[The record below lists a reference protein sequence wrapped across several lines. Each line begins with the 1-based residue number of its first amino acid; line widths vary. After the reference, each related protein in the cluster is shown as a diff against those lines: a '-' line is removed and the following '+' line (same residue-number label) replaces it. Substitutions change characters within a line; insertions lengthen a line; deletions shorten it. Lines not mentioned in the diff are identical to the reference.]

1 MCFWCCFQYISGIFD
16 LFCAIVCKIY
26 LFTCPKVHLS
36 IDMTD
41 LNAARSHSSMN
52 IENLTSIPVGGS
64 ITLINYA
71 HRQLPTQYS
80 PAKDRGWAWVVCAG
94 SFFVM
99 FMVYGIHTS
108 FGVLLVV
115 LLDHFNANKASTGK
129 CLIFYCYSE
138 WYWISAIQIIFY
150 GNELRE
156 NAANLAANWA
166 PIDKKLLFTVI
177 DAVAKRQV
185 ANKKKERS
193 SDPWKSK

>member
-1 MCFWCCFQYISGIFD
+1 MDCVLGLFSSRQWNID
-16 LFCAIVCKIY
+16 LFCAIVCTSY

-36 IDMTD
+36 IEMTD
-41 LNAARSHSSMN
+41 SNVTRSQSSMN

-71 HRQLPTQYS
+71 HRHLPTECS

-115 LLDHFNANKASTGK
+115 LLDHFDSNKASTGK
-129 CLIFYCYSE
+129 NFMAVIQNQTA
-138 WYWISAIQIIFY
+138 SAILILYSAEINCMRIQR
-150 GNELRE
+150 L
-156 NAANLAANWA
+156 
-166 PIDKKLLFTVI
+166 
-177 DAVAKRQV
+177 
-185 ANKKKERS
+185 
-193 SDPWKSK
+193 